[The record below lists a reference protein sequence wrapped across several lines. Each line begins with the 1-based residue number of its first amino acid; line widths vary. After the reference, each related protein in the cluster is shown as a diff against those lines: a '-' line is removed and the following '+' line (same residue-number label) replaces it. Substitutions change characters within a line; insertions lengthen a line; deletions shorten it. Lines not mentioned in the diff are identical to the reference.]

1 MSKSLSPVVVLNV
14 ATESIFVVQGIAAAM
29 AYAFAPTQV
38 AYANQNLHKV
48 SAVSKKVKANL
59 AVGLSHYIVCY
70 A

>member
-38 AYANQNLHKV
+38 TYANQNLHKV
-48 SAVSKKVKANL
+48 SAASKKVKANL
-59 AVGLSHYIVCY
+59 TVGLSHYVVRY